1 MNPIDLNSKAF
12 DSHFEELSYTFCE
25 LIKCRQL
32 LLQEGYVYDMAIE
45 KDYLKLRNRF
55 NELNRKTNQ
64 LIKLI
69 KFSNSESVF

>member
-32 LLQEGYVYDMAIE
+32 LLQE
-45 KDYLKLRNRF
+45 
-55 NELNRKTNQ
+55 
-64 LIKLI
+64 
-69 KFSNSESVF
+69 